1 MRALLLTAF
10 LFGGSLNLFSQV
22 PGTLSYQ
29 GILMQSDG
37 ITPLTDGAHSLVFS
51 FYTVSSGSSALF
63 TRTISVTTSR
73 GLYTCVIGGGT
84 TPNAPFNSTEMNQIG
99 SQQVY
104 IGIKV
109 DAGTELLPR
118 AQLTTTAYTYQAQSA
133 YSISD
138 NAVTSLKIVDGTIT
152 NADINAGA
160 AIVDTKLAT
169 ISAAGKVS
177 GGAITSGII
186 GGSTIINT
194 TGAITGGAITST
206 NFYSSGSIHGALGT
220 SIPQLYSG
228 NQSII
233 GSPSPTSAEGAPGS
247 ETAIFIQRGA
257 TGGVKNGNTA
267 EIKVSTWENGVNG
280 RTSMEFWLSGLP
292 NNENNFGS
300 FGEIPVLVL
309 HGDDISGTSN
319 QGRVGIGTLAPSTTL
334 SVNGDANKISGGT
347 WGVFSDQR
355 LKSNIRPFDDGL
367 NVIMKIKPKYF
378 KYNGL
383 GSFKASERD
392 EIGIIAQEVQPIAPY
407 MITEINQKLRKE
419 DKEDTS
425 LLMYDGGSSLIYV
438 MVNAIKEQQIQIE
451 ELKSANR
458 NLEKRLASLEGN
470 ENKSVA
476 KQLTAS
482 KTEKP

>member
-1 MRALLLTAF
+1 MRVLLLLAI
-10 LFGGSLNLFSQV
+10 LFAGSLNMFSQV

-37 ITPLTDGAHSLVFS
+37 ITPLADGAHSIVFS
-51 FYTVSSGSSALF
+51 FYTVNTGGSALF

-73 GLYTCVIGGGT
+73 GLYTCIIGGGIA
-84 TPNAPFNSTEMNQIG
+84 PNAPFNLTEMNQIG

-109 DAGTELLPR
+109 DAGSELLPR
-118 AQLTTTAYTYQAQSA
+118 AQLTTAAYAYQAQSA
-133 YSISD
+133 YTISD
-138 NAVTSLKIVDGTIT
+138 NVVTSAKIVDGTIT
-152 NADINAGA
+152 NADINSGA
-160 AIVDTKLAT
+160 AIADGKLAT
-169 ISAAGKVS
+169 ISTAGKVS
-177 GGAITSGII
+177 GNAITSGTI

-206 NFYSSGSIHGALGT
+206 SFYSSGSIQGASGI
-220 SIPQLYSG
+220 SIPQLSSG
-228 NQSII
+228 NQKIT

-257 TGGVKNGNTA
+257 TGGLKNGNTA
-267 EIKVSTWENGVNG
+267 EIKVSTWESGVSG

-292 NNENNFGS
+292 NNENGFGS

-309 HGDDISGTSN
+309 HGDDLGGTSN
-319 QGRVGIGTLAPSTTL
+319 QGRVGIGTLAPTTTL

-355 LKSNIRPFDDGL
+355 LKSDIRPFNDGL
-367 NVIMKIKPKYF
+367 NVLMKIKPKYF

-392 EIGIIAQEVQPIAPY
+392 EIGIIAQEIQPFAPY
-407 MITEINQKLRKE
+407 MITEINQKLKKE
-419 DKEDTS
+419 DIENTN

-438 MVNAIKEQQIQIE
+438 MVNSIKEQQIQIE
-451 ELKSANR
+451 ELKAAYS
-458 NLEKRLASLEGN
+458 NLEKRLATLEGI
-470 ENKSVA
+470 ENKSIA
-476 KQLTAS
+476 KQLTVS

>member
-1 MRALLLTAF
+1 MRALFLTAIVF
-10 LFGGSLNLFSQV
+10 FSSLDIFSQV

-29 GILMQSDG
+29 GILLTSDG
-37 ITPLTDGAHSLVFS
+37 ITPLTDGAHSIVFS
-51 FYTVSSGSSALF
+51 FYTVSSGGSALF

-73 GLYTCVIGGGT
+73 GLYTSVIGGGT
-84 TPNAPFNSTEMNQIG
+84 APNAPFNATEMNQIG

-109 DAGTELLPR
+109 DAGVELLPR

-138 NAVTSLKIVDGTIT
+138 NAITSAKILDNSIM

-160 AIVDTKLAT
+160 AIADSKLAT
-169 ISAAGKVS
+169 ITTAGKVS
-177 GGAITSGII
+177 GSAITSGTI
-186 GGSTIINT
+186 GGSTVV
-194 TGAITGGAITST
+194 ST
-206 NFYSSGSIHGALGT
+206 SGSIGT
-220 SIPQLYSG
+220 SNSIYGGTSMTGAGLTTG
-228 NQSII
+228 NHYIY
-233 GSPSPTSAEGAPGS
+233 GSPSPAAPEGAPGS
-247 ETAIFIQRGA
+247 ETAIFFQRGA

-267 EIKVSTWENGVNG
+267 EIKVSTWEYGVNG

-292 NNENNFGS
+292 NNENGFGS

-309 HGDDISGTSN
+309 HGDDLSGTSN

-334 SVNGDANKISGGT
+334 SVNGDANKIGGGT

-355 LKSNIRPFDDGL
+355 LKSDIRPFNDGL
-367 NVIMKIKPKYF
+367 SVLMKIKPKYF
-378 KYNGL
+378 RYNGL

-407 MITEINQKLRKE
+407 MITEITQKLRKE
-419 DKEDTS
+419 DKEDTN

-438 MVNAIKEQQIQIE
+438 MVNSIKEQQIQIE
-451 ELKSANR
+451 ELKAKVAEVES
-458 NLEKRLASLEGN
+458 LKSELAEIKKLFGHNTEAKLVSGGN
-470 ENKSVA
+470 E
-476 KQLTAS
+476 
-482 KTEKP
+482 